1 MGIINYGTF
10 IVSAI
15 VLNLIPGSDTI
26 FILSK
31 STLGSKRQG
40 VISVLGISSGI
51 LAHTFLAAL
60 GLSAILATSTL
71 VFNSIKWLGATYLIY
86 LGITTCLR
94 KEALTTERTE
104 LTVNDWQIY
113 KQGLLTNLLNPKVAL
128 FFLSLLPQYVDTQ
141 SQAGSLP
148 FFILGITFVC
158 TSTIWSLGIAYGSSF
173 FVGLF
178 KKNERTKKMTN
189 KIAGCIYIGLGLNL
203 LRATAKTS

>member
-10 IVSAI
+10 IVSA
-15 VLNLIPGSDTI
+15 
-26 FILSK
+26 
-31 STLGSKRQG
+31 
-40 VISVLGISSGI
+40 
-51 LAHTFLAAL
+51 LAAL

-71 VFNSIKWLGATYLIY
+71 VFNSIKLLGATYLIY
-86 LGITTCLR
+86 LGITTFLR
-94 KEALTTERTE
+94 KEALTTERAE